1 MLPTLKKLVD
11 IRLFN
16 RYTFVKEVKDMTTKQ
31 RVLAF
36 LEKNKGSAVSG
47 QELADT
53 LQISRT
59 SIWKAINLLKEDGY
73 AIEAVPN
80 KGYCLSATSDLLSA
94 EAIRPFLL
102 PELKERPFHIL
113 KTTESTNNEAKK
125 IIVDPATTEAIVLSE
140 EQTKG
145 KGRLGRFFYSPPKT
159 GIYMS
164 LILKPHLTTMDA
176 TLITTAA
183 AVAVCLAIEKV
194 TNKKPQIK
202 WVNDLYLDGYKISG
216 ILTEAVTNFENGTIE
231 TIILGIGLNFRMP
244 LEGFPAELQSIAG
257 SLLSSENPELTRNE
271 LIAEIINQFHHIY
284 QEIETREY
292 LEAYKERCFVFGKK
306 INFKQGKQEFEA
318 VPIDIDQQGGL
329 IVKMKDG
336 EHRTLSYGEITIKRP
351 FNKENLK

>member
-1 MLPTLKKLVD
+1 
-11 IRLFN
+11 
-16 RYTFVKEVKDMTTKQ
+16 MTTKQ

-125 IIVDPATTEAIVLSE
+125 IIVDQATTEAIVLSE